1 MEIADRTES
10 MVGETG
16 KHPSESALVRISIP
30 GMPDAEL
37 LRFGMHA
44 KFKCALEANPDDPR
58 MTTQIAQL
66 AEARAEW
73 NRRHPALPLR
83 DSF

>member
-1 MEIADRTES
+1 MEIADRTGT
-10 MVGETG
+10 MVGENG
-16 KHPSESALVRISIP
+16 KYTFEGGLVRISIP

-44 KFKCALEANPDDPR
+44 RFKCSREANPNDPR
-58 MTTQIAQL
+58 MTALMAQL

-73 NRRHPALPLR
+73 NRRHSELPLR